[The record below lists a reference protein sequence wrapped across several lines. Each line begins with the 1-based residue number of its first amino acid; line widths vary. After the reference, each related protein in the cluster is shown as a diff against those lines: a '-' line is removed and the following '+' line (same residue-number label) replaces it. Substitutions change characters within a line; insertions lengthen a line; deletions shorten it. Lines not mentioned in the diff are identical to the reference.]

1 MIELSAIHLR
11 YRTLL
16 SRFCF
21 LWVACLVLTGCGK
34 DAVMPESVASSSN
47 LGLSLCLGFPNP
59 LTVTTRTNPVRNG
72 IELKDVR
79 VLQFPVTTGGE
90 AKNKLYS
97 EAESGSPDWYTQET
111 DGGLI
116 TVNTGVDDFTN
127 VDCRFYIVVNAGS
140 NLSAVVA
147 ENALKSYSL
156 DFADITKEPDILTF
170 GPVDYTKVEGST
182 KPVALLAKLRRTY
195 AKVTV
200 KYTLA
205 TGIEITSVDIENVP
219 DKIYPFPEVSAGG
232 SSSSVSSVGYLPAS
246 SIVPASS
253 KEVTFYMPENLKGNG
268 SAITETDK
276 NLPAK
281 GPGGTLDGCTCIILK
296 GTYDYYPEDADSAPI
311 EVEYRFY
318 PGSDMVRNYDV
329 ERGKY
334 YTLTVNLKGANSAD
348 ARVNITDGN
357 VFTFDDPD
365 NVNNGMDFN

>member
-16 SRFCF
+16 SHFCF

-59 LTVTTRTNPVRNG
+59 LTVTTRANPVRNG

-79 VLQFPVTTGGE
+79 VLQFPVTAGGE
-90 AKNKLYS
+90 AKSKLYS

-127 VDCRFYIVVNAGS
+127 VDCRFYIVANAGS
-140 NLSAVVA
+140 NLSAVAA

-182 KPVALLAKLRRTY
+182 KPVALLAKLRRAY

-281 GPGGTLDGCTCIILK
+281 GPGGRFDG
-296 GTYDYYPEDADSAPI
+296 
-311 EVEYRFY
+311 
-318 PGSDMVRNYDV
+318 
-329 ERGKY
+329 
-334 YTLTVNLKGANSAD
+334 
-348 ARVNITDGN
+348 
-357 VFTFDDPD
+357 
-365 NVNNGMDFN
+365 